1 MITKIKTLLGLTDS
15 DTPDEAEELRNEKL
29 AVIADNTTRRL
40 KTLLG
45 GVSEV
50 PEELTYIIIEVSIKR
65 FNRIGSE
72 GVSSHGVEGETMSWS
87 DNDFDEF
94 TADISAWRD
103 TQSEDVTTKGKIR
116 FI

>member
-1 MITKIKTLLGLTDS
+1 MIARIKKLLGLIDS
-15 DTPDEAEELRNEKL
+15 DEPDEAEELRDERI
-29 AVIADNTTRRL
+29 AVIVDNTTRRL

-45 GVSEV
+45 GLSVTPDELEYIVVEV
-50 PEELTYIIIEVSIKR
+50 AVKR

-94 TADISAWRD
+94 KDDIAAWRD
-103 TQSEDVTTKGKIR
+103 TQAPDVTTKGKLR
-116 FI
+116 FL